1 MSESETST
9 TFRSSKKRKRDNAP
23 VEEIEVDIT
32 APEPPSKKAQRK
44 AKKAKDKPVGDPS
57 TTTFLKSAVKN
68 ISLKSEA
75 SSNQQFEEISRGDD
89 AVETAQSRRS
99 EHGIWIGNLPW
110 IATRDHL
117 VTFLTSNS
125 DITEALITRIHMPI
139 PKTNIIEAARQKIK
153 PQNKG
158 FAYIDFSDE
167 ACVTTA
173 ISLSEKLLSGRRV
186 LIKNARS
193 FEGRPD
199 PLKEKDGAMDQP
211 GKLPSKSPNQRVF
224 VGNLAFD
231 TTQEELQEQF
241 AKCGEITET
250 FMATFQDTGKC
261 KGYAWVEFQEL
272 EAAVAAV
279 RGWVTVND
287 KSDESDGSE
296 AEGEQVEGSKVKK
309 RKKPKTTKWWVNRIR
324 GRPLRMEFAEDKATR
339 YKKRFGKGGTAKTD
353 DTFDSDHTLTNDF
366 SKSIKENTPGIAG
379 HEKLTGQIVA
389 GRGKK
394 TTF

>member
-1 MSESETST
+1 MSVSEKST
-9 TFRSSKKRKRDNAP
+9 ALRSSKKRKRDNEP
-23 VEEIEVDIT
+23 VKEIEVDIT
-32 APEPPSKKAQRK
+32 APEPPSKKVQRK
-44 AKKAKDKPVGDPS
+44 ANKAKDKPTRDP
-57 TTTFLKSAVKN
+57 FKSAVKSIAPTSDAN
-68 ISLKSEA
+68 SI
-75 SSNQQFEEISRGDD
+75 QQPEELPKEKD
-89 AVETAQSRRS
+89 AVESTQSKRS

-110 IATRDHL
+110 IATKDHL

-125 DITEALITRIHMPI
+125 DITEALITRVHMPI
-139 PKTNIIEAARQKIK
+139 PKTNIMEAARQKVK

-158 FAYIDFSDE
+158 FAYIDFSDDT
-167 ACVTTA
+167 CVTTA

-199 PLKEKDGAMDQP
+199 PLKEKDGATEQT
-211 GKLPSKSPNQRVF
+211 GKQLSKSPNQRVF

-241 AKCGEITET
+241 AKCGEITQT

-279 RGWVTVND
+279 RGWVTVDD
-287 KSDESDGSE
+287 KSGESDSSE
-296 AEGEQVEGSKVKK
+296 AEGEQVKGLNVKK

-324 GRPLRMEFAEDKATR
+324 GRPLRMEFAEDKVTR
-339 YKKRFGKGGTAKTD
+339 YKKRFGKGGTAKKD
-353 DTFDSDHTLTNDF
+353 DIFDSDLALSDDI
-366 SKSIKENTPGIAG
+366 SKGINENTPGIVG

-389 GRGKK
+389 SRGKK